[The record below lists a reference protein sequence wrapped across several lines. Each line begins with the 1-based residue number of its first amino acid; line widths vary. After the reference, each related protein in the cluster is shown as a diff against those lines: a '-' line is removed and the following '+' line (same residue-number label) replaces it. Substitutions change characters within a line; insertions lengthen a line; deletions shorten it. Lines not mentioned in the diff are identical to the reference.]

1 MLKTWK
7 SKRKLLYKMVDI
19 HEIYGVGGK
28 VVNNNQVINK
38 IIYAFS
44 AGLSTLIVDKYLLL

>member
-7 SKRKLLYKMVDI
+7 SKRKLLYKRVDI

-38 IIYAFS
+38 IICAFS
-44 AGLSTLIVDKYLLL
+44 AGLSTLIVDKYL